1 MTPVRIRTV
10 GFVGTGIMGA
20 PICEHLLDAGY
31 QLTVFNRTPSK
42 CVPLVDRG
50 AVRAGSPREVGE
62 ASDVVFTI
70 ENSTIGF
77 MDVLNEPESATTV
90 KTEE

>member
-1 MTPVRIRTV
+1 MAEQLRI
-10 GFVGTGIMGA
+10 GWIGTGVMGHSMA
-20 PICEHLLDAGY
+20 GHLLDAGY